1 MISAVFPQHLYSIHL
16 AEQAEDCTMQLADHI
31 KVKWCQI
38 TRVSLSRAVC
48 LCPPNALRSFC
59 ELGCPSAP
67 SPRRHCGAAQPRC
80 RLPAR
85 GEGRETRALCPA
97 DIPGREEQRGGC
109 REPCVWGGNVVLPEP
124 LHSLGFRG
132 GCSLGSCAP
141 RSKTRMDSMPPTAP
155 GKPGA
160 VAAWHREGLSRDTRD
175 QSPSL
180 SWGSCPA
187 WCLLP

>member
-48 LCPPNALRSFC
+48 LCPPNPLRSFC

-109 REPCVWGGNVVLPEP
+109 REPCVWGGERCASRAAALPGLQRGMLSGVL
-124 LHSLGFRG
+124 
-132 GCSLGSCAP
+132 C
-141 RSKTRMDSMPPTAP
+141 PT
-155 GKPGA
+155 
-160 VAAWHREGLSRDTRD
+160 E
-175 QSPSL
+175 
-180 SWGSCPA
+180 
-187 WCLLP
+187 